1 MKYKIN
7 DTVEIKAN
15 SVTELGTILNVEDKM
30 YSIEFPGGKVIKCTE
45 HYFTKA
51 SKKTIGV
58 NNG

>member
-7 DTVEIKAN
+7 DTVESKAT
-15 SVTELGTILNVEDKM
+15 SVVEPGRILNIEDKM

-51 SKKTIGV
+51 SKKTIEV
-58 NNG
+58 NDE

>member
-45 HYFTKA
+45 HYFTCLLYT
-51 SKKTIGV
+51 SPSPRD
-58 NNG
+58 

>member
-51 SKKTIGV
+51 LE
-58 NNG
+58 

>member
-7 DTVEIKAN
+7 DIVETKAN
-15 SVTELGTILNVEDKM
+15 SITELGTILNVEDKM

-51 SKKTIGV
+51 SKKTIEV

>member
-45 HYFTKA
+45 HYFTRA
-51 SKKTIGV
+51 SKKTIEV